1 VIEMRTP
8 KVGDRVAIP
17 KHAIIFVIKS
27 VNDSQKTVDAQMAM
41 EPDRIEKGISWE
53 KITIID
59 P

>member
-27 VNDSQKTVDAQMAM
+27 VNESKETVDAQMSM